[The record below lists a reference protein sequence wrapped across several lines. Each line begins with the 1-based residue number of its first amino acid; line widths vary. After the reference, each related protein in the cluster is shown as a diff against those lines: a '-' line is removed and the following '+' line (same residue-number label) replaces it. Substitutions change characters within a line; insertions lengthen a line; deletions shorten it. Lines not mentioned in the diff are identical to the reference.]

1 MWNAARGTETR
12 IRRNTVLRTVF
23 FLLAVAPGCK
33 ESKHA
38 RVASYVAPPL
48 PAGFVERE
56 GSGWRIA
63 VPSTW
68 KDKAGKGPWAL
79 AVADPQAVDDLRASV
94 NVIAEPF
101 GGESFEYARASEAAL
116 RREPRATIEV
126 SREDVVD
133 GDPTL
138 FIESRW
144 LPVAPLTVG
153 YRTLQSALAS
163 SGQGYLVTCA
173 VASIAFERY
182 RSTCESVV
190 RSFAVER

>member
-1 MWNAARGTETR
+1 MYKSEHSSF
-12 IRRNTVLRTVF
+12 VF
-23 FLLAVAPGCK
+23 FYCLLLCLGCK
-33 ESKHA
+33 GSKHA
-38 RVASYVAPPL
+38 RVESYVAPPL
-48 PAGFVERE
+48 PAGFVERA
-56 GSGWRIA
+56 GAGWRIA

-68 KDKAGKGPWAL
+68 KDKTGKGPWAW

-101 GGESFEYARASEAAL
+101 NGESLAYARASEAAL
-116 RREPRATIEV
+116 RREPRATVEV

-138 FIESRW
+138 LIESRW
-144 LPVAPLTVG
+144 VPAAPLTVA

-163 SGQGYLVTCA
+163 SGEGYLVTCA
-173 VASIAFERY
+173 VASVAFERY

>member
-1 MWNAARGTETR
+1 M
-12 IRRNTVLRTVF
+12 V

-38 RVASYVAPPL
+38 RVTSYIAPPL

-101 GGESFEYARASEAAL
+101 NGESFEYARASEAAL

-126 SREDVVD
+126 SHEDVVD

-138 FIESRW
+138 LIESRW

-163 SGQGYLVTCA
+163 SGEGYLVTCA
-173 VASIAFERY
+173 VASVAFERY